1 MSLVVW
7 NVILGVVWVLLTN
20 ALTAE
25 NFALGLLLGY
35 LVLLLSHRTLAPS
48 TYYSKLPQ
56 FVRFVGFFLWQ
67 LLLANLKLAH
77 DVVTPTDYMRPAVLA
92 IPLDARTDEEISLLA
107 NLVTLTPGTL
117 SLDVSADR
125 KQMYIHAMYVENAE
139 ETRRE
144 IKEGFERRVL
154 ELLR

>member
-7 NVILGVVWVLLTN
+7 NAILGVVWVLLTN
-20 ALTAE
+20 GLTAE
-25 NFALGLLLGY
+25 NFALGLVLGY

-77 DVVTPTDYMRPAVLA
+77 DVITPTDYMRPAVIA

-107 NLVTLTPGTL
+107 NLITLTPGSL

-125 KQMYIHAMYVENAE
+125 KQMYIHAMYVESAE
-139 ETRRE
+139 QTRRE